1 MLHWMR
7 VIDRSESRVV
17 AMSATGTVC
26 LTVDNLGRARE
37 IGLGEVFRP
46 DPDERGLKRGVPR
59 MLGLF
64 DELAVKATFFV
75 EGWNA
80 LHHRDVLDSI
90 LAEDHEIGLHGW
102 VHEKWA
108 ELPDG
113 QQERLLFDGTAAMR
127 AAGIA
132 PIGFRA
138 PGGYRGRRTAA
149 VLSELGYRYD
159 SSIVAETE
167 NDPLAVST
175 LPEQLV
181 CIPWHWQ
188 MNDYWQY
195 YMNPAGPQ
203 SPAQLLE
210 TWRGRLADAARSG
223 GLVTITVHPFV
234 SGVDDDKFSAL
245 STLMTEAVL
254 EPNLTVVNA
263 IALDARARRAV
274 AASSN

>member
-1 MLHWMR
+1 
-7 VIDRSESRVV
+7 
-17 AMSATGTVC
+17 MSATGTVC

-90 LAEDHEIGLHGW
+90 LADDHEIGLHGW

-132 PIGFRA
+132 PTGFRA
-138 PGGYRGRRTAA
+138 PGGYRGRRTAG
-149 VLSELGYRYD
+149 VLRELGYRYD

-167 NDPLAVST
+167 NDSLAVSI

-195 YMNPAGPQ
+195 YMNPAGAQ

-210 TWRGRLADAARSG
+210 TWRRRLADAARSG

-234 SGVDDDKFSAL
+234 SGVDDDKFSVL

-254 EPNLTVVNA
+254 DPNLTVVNA
-263 IALDARARRAV
+263 TALEARARRAV
-274 AASSN
+274 AASPN

>member
-1 MLHWMR
+1 M
-7 VIDRSESRVV
+7 SEI
-17 AMSATGTVC
+17 GTVC

-46 DPDERGLKRGVPR
+46 DPDDPRLTRGVPR
-59 MLGLF
+59 LLGLF
-64 DELAVKATFFV
+64 DELAVRSTFFV

-80 LHHRDVLDSI
+80 LHHRNVLDSI
-90 LAEDHEIGLHGW
+90 RAEDHEIALHGW

-127 AAGIA
+127 AIGIS

-167 NDPLAVST
+167 HDPLAVSA

-188 MNDYWQY
+188 MNDYWHY
-195 YMNPAGPQ
+195 YMHPAGPQ
-203 SPAQLLE
+203 SPTQLLD
-210 TWRGRLADAARSG
+210 TWRGVLADAARSG

-234 SGVDDDKFSAL
+234 SGLDDDRFSAL
-245 STLMTEAVL
+245 QTVLTEAVL
-254 EPNLTVVNA
+254 DPNLEVVNA
-263 IALDARARRAV
+263 ATLDARARSAV
-274 AASSN
+274 VTSSN